1 MTLEQYAAI
10 AEIIGVIL
18 VIASLVYV
26 ARQLG
31 QNTEMMR
38 ANAAGQRVQH
48 DAELNFRVSDNN
60 DGFTEIWL
68 KGITALDS
76 LSEAER
82 IRLIFFN
89 RSAIVHWHNM
99 FSLRSQ
105 NLLPDSAWNEMTWL
119 IRHIGLRQDVL
130 EAWRMFKGS
139 FDRPFQEF
147 LDSELA
153 VAEPLS

>member
-1 MTLEQYAAI
+1 MTLEQFAAI

-38 ANAAGQRVQH
+38 ANASDQRVQR

-60 DGFTEIWL
+60 QGFTDIWL
-68 KGITALDS
+68 KGDTGLDS
-76 LSEAER
+76 LSEEDR

-105 NLLPDSAWNEMTWL
+105 KLLPDPAWNEMTWI
-119 IRHIGLRQDVL
+119 IRHVGLRQDVL
-130 EAWRMFKGS
+130 ESWRMFKGA
-139 FDRPFQEF
+139 FDEAFQQF
-147 LDSELA
+147 LDAELA
-153 VAEPLS
+153 AAEQLS